1 MFLFHRRNEIEQKQF
16 VIVNCIFAE
25 GDSLTLHKNRYT
37 KTKVRKL
44 FTM

>member
-1 MFLFHRRNEIEQKQF
+1 MNEIEQKQF
-16 VIVNCIFAE
+16 VKVNCLFAE
-25 GDSLTLHKNRYT
+25 GDSKTLHKNRYM